1 MDLLF
6 VDPGSNVCDLKG
18 VVEVCCVLCQL
29 SVFILNIPNFSEWEL
44 IIIFFLVMLN
54 TFFFMGGPKPK
65 REGGPRCCRT
75 ICVDRQSSR
84 GAHYRAFLME
94 TQSLDL
100 HWKVGCT

>member
-6 VDPGSNVCDLKG
+6 VDPGSNVCELKG

-54 TFFFMGGPKPK
+54 TFFLWGALNQNVKVDHAVAGLFVSTANHPGGL
-65 REGGPRCCRT
+65 T
-75 ICVDRQSSR
+75 I
-84 GAHYRAFLME
+84 GH
-94 TQSLDL
+94 SL
-100 HWKVGCT
+100 WKLST